1 MEDGGTTSP
10 NPTYPGPMKRWHFEG
25 MAFLV
30 AAVEVV
36 SVVSAVLV
44 TACFTIGNRVWPRV
58 TGCLYMP
65 ERVLPGSI
73 TSRLSEDVAE
83 LVARNKIAASLV
95 TVLVATSVTAVGG
108 IKLGAVVCLNTPD
121 WVCLIFNN
129 RTPLEKHK

>member
-1 MEDGGTTSP
+1 MEDGGTSP
-10 NPTYPGPMKRWHFEG
+10 NPTYPGLTKRWH
-25 MAFLV
+25 LV

-36 SVVSAVLV
+36 SVFSAVLV
-44 TACFTIGNRVWPRV
+44 TACFTIGNRVWPRE

-73 TSRLSEDVAE
+73 
-83 LVARNKIAASLV
+83 
-95 TVLVATSVTAVGG
+95 
-108 IKLGAVVCLNTPD
+108 TPD